1 MTWGSSLAPTRPH
14 ILDRL
19 GFDRDRLAFTGRTAV
34 VAFLA
39 VALAWAFGLG
49 HPQWA
54 GMSVWAASQ
63 PLRGHLLE
71 KSLNRFLGT
80 VVGAVFGILLLVAS
94 DGSTWILVLGLSLW
108 IGLCAGLGNLVRGFL
123 SYGVMLSGYSAAMVT
138 LLHDPQ
144 STSLVDTGLDRMAT
158 VLVGVV
164 LALVLG
170 WLLSEK
176 TDPDAVRRRGRRLAG
191 EVLSD
196 FADAL
201 TSGQGEET
209 RRAHGLLAEMGA
221 MEETLDAQTAGSPSG
236 RGKARWIR
244 RLLSALVA
252 LLPWMR
258 RPPVGADVRAIAQA
272 LREAAEALAEGQWDG
287 QEGRLDRALSRAI
300 EATTGRPALASV
312 LTTLRDV
319 LGEAIPVQEGTA
331 SEASS
336 LPATRTHR
344 DWVGAR
350 EAGLRA
356 LAATF
361 AAGAI
366 WQVTGWS
373 VGGFLT
379 LGVAIMIT
387 VFSAM
392 DNPVGFIRFV
402 VVGQI
407 LGVLGALA
415 CRWLVWPHLG
425 GEGAAILSM
434 APFMMAGALLFAHR
448 RFGTLGFDYNMVF
461 LLLLHP
467 AWPLTGQFVGG
478 ATAGLAVVLGPVVAL
493 VGYRTL
499 FPVTAH
505 RRFRSLL
512 VMLVGEVEA
521 MAARADVGRHAAHWW
536 ARLHHRVLRLA
547 RWAEKTGMEREEAME
562 VGFTILLLGRVI
574 LHLDGLPEAEGG
586 EEREAGSRRALFL
599 ARERLRRVGRDPLA
613 AARAL
618 AHLSE
623 RKGNVPSL
631 DRRLLAEAARD
642 LTAVAPTFQKAF
654 VVR

>member
-1 MTWGSSLAPTRPH
+1 
-14 ILDRL
+14 L
-19 GFDRDRLAFTGRTAV
+19 GFDRDRFAFTGRTAV

-80 VVGAVFGILLLVAS
+80 VVGALFGILLLVVS
-94 DGSTWILVLGLSLW
+94 DGSTWILVLGLSVW

-123 SYGVMLSGYSAAMVT
+123 SYGVMLSGYSAALVT

-144 STSLVDTGLDRMAT
+144 SSSLVDTGLDRMAT

-164 LALVLG
+164 LALALG
-170 WLLSEK
+170 WLLAEG

-196 FADAL
+196 LADAL
-201 TSGQGEET
+201 TSGQGEEP

-258 RPPVGADVRAIAQA
+258 RPPVGADIRAIAQA
-272 LREAAEALAEGQWDG
+272 LREAVEVLEGG
-287 QEGRLDRALSRAI
+287 QREEQDGRLDMALSRAVQ
-300 EATTGRPALASV
+300 AAAGRPALSRV

-319 LGEAIPVQEGTA
+319 LGEAIPVQKGTA
-331 SEASS
+331 VEARS

-356 LAATF
+356 FSATF
-361 AAGAI
+361 AAGAV
-366 WQVTGWS
+366 WLLTGWS

-392 DNPVGFIRFV
+392 DNPAGFIRFV
-402 VVGQI
+402 VVGQA

-448 RFGTLGFDYNMVF
+448 RFGPLGFDYNMVF

-467 AWPLTGQFVGG
+467 AWPLTGQFVDG
-478 ATAGLAVVLGPVVAL
+478 ATAGFAVVLGPVVAL

-499 FPVTAH
+499 FPVTAL

-512 VMLVGEVEA
+512 VMLVGEVEV
-521 MAARADVGRHAAHWW
+521 MAARPDVGLHAAHWW

-547 RWAEKTGMEREEAME
+547 RWAEKTGLNRDDAME
-562 VGFTILLLGRVI
+562 AGFTVLLLGRVV
-574 LHLDGLPEAEGG
+574 LHLDGLPQVEEGPEG
-586 EEREAGSRRALFL
+586 EAGSRRALFL
-599 ARERLRRVGRDPLA
+599 ARERLQRVGRDPLG

-623 RKGNVPSL
+623 RKGGGPAL
-631 DRRLLAEAARD
+631 DRKLLAEAARD
-642 LTAVAPTFQKAF
+642 LTALAPVFATVFAA
-654 VVR
+654 R

>member
-1 MTWGSSLAPTRPH
+1 MTHASISPVPAKLH

-19 GFDRDRLAFTGRTAV
+19 GFDRERLAFTGRTAV

-39 VALAWAFGLG
+39 VALAWALGLG

-80 VVGAVFGILLLVAS
+80 VVGALFGILVLVVS
-94 DGSTWILVLGLSLW
+94 DGSTWILVLGLSAW
-108 IGLCAGLGNLVRGFL
+108 IGLCAGLGTLVRGFL
-123 SYGVMLSGYSAAMVT
+123 SYGVMLSGYSAALVT
-138 LLHDPQ
+138 LLHAPH
-144 STSLVDTGLDRMAT
+144 SPSLVDTGLDRMAT
-158 VLVGVV
+158 VLLGVI
-164 LALVLG
+164 LALALG
-170 WLLSEK
+170 WLSAEQ
-176 TDPDAVRRRGRRLAG
+176 TDSDAVRRQGRRLAG

-196 FADAL
+196 LADAL
-201 TSGQGEET
+201 TTGQGDVS

-221 MEETLDAQTAGSPSG
+221 LEDTLEARTAGSPGG
-236 RGKARWIR
+236 RGTARWIR

-258 RPPVGADVRAIAQA
+258 RPPVGADVLAVARA
-272 LREAAEALAEGQWDG
+272 LREAAAALGEERDDLLAA
-287 QEGRLDRALSRAI
+287 ALSRAI
-300 EATTGRPALASV
+300 QSARERAALVGA
-312 LTTLRDV
+312 LTILGDV
-319 LGEAIPVQEGTA
+319 LGEAIPVRKGTA
-331 SEASS
+331 SELSP
-336 LPATRTHR
+336 LPAPRTHR

-361 AAGAI
+361 AAGAV

-387 VFSAM
+387 VFSTM
-392 DNPVGFIRFV
+392 DNPVGFLRFV
-402 VVGQI
+402 VVGQV

-434 APFMMAGALLFAHR
+434 APFMLTGALLFAHR
-448 RFGTLGFDYNMVF
+448 RFGPLGFDYNMVF

-467 AWPLTGQFVGG
+467 AWPLTGQFEDG
-478 ATAGLAVVLGPVVAL
+478 AIAGFAVVLGPVVAL

-521 MAARADVGRHAAHWW
+521 MAVRPKVSLHAAHWW

-547 RWAEKTGMEREEAME
+547 RWAEKTGLERDVALEA
-562 VGFTILLLGRVI
+562 GFTALLLGRVV
-574 LHLDGLPEAEGG
+574 LHLDGLLQADG
-586 EEREAGSRRALFL
+586 
-599 ARERLRRVGRDPLA
+599 
-613 AARAL
+613 
-618 AHLSE
+618 
-623 RKGNVPSL
+623 
-631 DRRLLAEAARD
+631 
-642 LTAVAPTFQKAF
+642 
-654 VVR
+654 